1 MSSRSYL
8 STGRVNQKQRTMESL
23 LEAAAELIRAG
34 KVVTVADAADVA
46 KIGRTTAYRYFRTSD
61 SLLANAALWKVTKRE
76 ERDSALLFKE
86 AATPFDKID
95 VIVGE
100 SDRSTNENRNEYR
113 AMLRAALES
122 GGGRERAGFR
132 FILIQDALADLK
144 TDLPPEQFE
153 KAACAISLTV
163 GIEAQ
168 LVLQDICRLSATRAR
183 KLKLWVARKLLEA
196 ALEEA
201 ARL

>member
-1 MSSRSYL
+1 
-8 STGRVNQKQRTMESL
+8 MESI

-183 KLKLWVARKLLEA
+183 KIKLWVARKLLEA